1 MNSLT
6 VLPSAVAP
14 TIIDNIIT
22 YFLHYP
28 FHILSAHGRHLSW
41 LWLNPEASE
50 PLALP
55 VPSGSFSLTF
65 TTDHGKI
72 QRHRR

>member
-6 VLPSAVAP
+6 ALPSAAGP
-14 TIIDNIIT
+14 MITDNIVT

-28 FHILSAHGRHLSW
+28 FHILSARGHHLSW

-55 VPSGSFSLTF
+55 VPSCSFSLTF
-65 TTDHGKI
+65 TTDHGKT
-72 QRHRR
+72 QRHHR